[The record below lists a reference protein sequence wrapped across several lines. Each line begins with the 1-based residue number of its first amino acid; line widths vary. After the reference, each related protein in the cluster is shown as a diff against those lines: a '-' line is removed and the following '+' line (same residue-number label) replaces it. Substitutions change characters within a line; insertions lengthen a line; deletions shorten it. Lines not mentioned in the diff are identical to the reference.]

1 MTKRRAE
8 DGPGDAQS
16 DAQSDGRSD
25 GQSEA
30 PSGGRKRSPDAVFG
44 LAADGA
50 VRALN
55 DSAANLMAS
64 VESGGA
70 PELAA
75 ALDRLRGERRL
86 TFESVRVE
94 GGDGVR
100 VIELTFLPATEGDA
114 HLLCH
119 ETTLERNLR
128 SVLAESRQRY
138 KDLVE
143 ISSDFAWETGANGAF
158 VFVSP
163 RGALGYTAEELVG
176 RRAES
181 FLVASPDEPGA
192 SPFGARSPR
201 DRVQVWFR
209 RADGGTAC
217 LEATCAPL
225 RDENGFWSGT
235 RGVCRDVTQDRER
248 DAALAGAR
256 NRERLHAYILHAIRD
271 EVDPESMLDAAAR
284 AVAKALSADACQ
296 IYRLVGVPRHVPVA
310 EYGAAVAPE
319 MVAPILARL
328 GGGDSPVEKN
338 DEHWRASV
346 VATRY
351 RRAVTG
357 ALCLFR
363 TKEAPHW
370 SDEEREVI
378 VNAADQVA
386 IAIEQVAHHES
397 LRRLSRTDALTGLLN
412 RRAYFEEVSGRLDLA
427 ERRARAGA
435 LLYVDLDNFK
445 LVNDRL
451 GHQKGD
457 EALRAVAGMLMDNAR
472 SGDLVARLGGDEF
485 ALWLD
490 GADEA
495 GAINKANELLAQA
508 AALAE
513 SYDADE
519 RRPLGLSIGI
529 APYLPGASVNIEQ
542 LIGRADL
549 AMYRAKRGGKGGYHI
564 AARAPEAVA

>member
-1 MTKRRAE
+1 MAERRSE
-8 DGPGDAQS
+8 DSP
-16 DAQSDGRSD
+16 RD

-30 PSGGRKRSPDAVFG
+30 PTDSPVAGQSVPGARKRAPDAVLG
-44 LAADGA
+44 LAPDGA

-55 DSAANLMAS
+55 ETAAGLMAT

-75 ALDRLRGERRL
+75 ALERFGGERRL
-86 TFESVRVE
+86 TFQSVTIK
-94 GGDGVR
+94 GGDSDR
-100 VIELTFLPATEGDA
+100 VIELTYLPASEGDS
-114 HLLCH
+114 HVLCH

-143 ISSDFAWETGANGAF
+143 ISSDFAWETAANGAF

-176 RRAES
+176 RKAES

-192 SPFGARSPR
+192 SPFEARSPR
-201 DRVQVWFR
+201 DRVQIWFR
-209 RADGGTAC
+209 RAGGDTAC

-225 RDENGFWSGT
+225 HDENGFWSGT

-271 EVDPESMLDAAAR
+271 EVDPESMLDAAAK

-296 IYRLVGVPRHVPVA
+296 IYRLSGVPRHVPVA
-310 EYGAAVAPE
+310 EYGAMIEPDV
-319 MVAPILARL
+319 VAPILSRL

-338 DEHWRASV
+338 DENWRASV

-351 RRAVTG
+351 RRTVTG

-363 TKEAPHW
+363 AKTAPHW

-386 IAIEQVAHHES
+386 IAIEQVTHHES

-412 RRAYFEEVSGRLDLA
+412 RRAFFEEVAGRLDLA
-427 ERRARAGA
+427 ERRERAGA
-435 LLYVDLDNFK
+435 LVYVDLDNFK
-445 LVNDRL
+445 LVNDLL

-457 EALRAVAGMLMDNAR
+457 EALRAVAEMLMDNAR

-495 GAINKANELLAQA
+495 GAVNKANELLAQTE
-508 AALAE
+508 AL
-513 SYDADE
+513 SKPYSADKKQ
-519 RRPLGLSIGI
+519 PLGLSLGI
-529 APYLPGASVNIEQ
+529 APYFSGENVSLEQ

-549 AMYRAKRGGKGGYHI
+549 AMYQAKRGGKGGYHI
-564 AARAPEAVA
+564 AARTPEAVA

>member
-8 DGPGDAQS
+8 DGPR
-16 DAQSDGRSD
+16 DGRSD

-30 PSGGRKRSPDAVFG
+30 PVGGRSVAGGRKRSPDAVLG

-55 DSAANLMAS
+55 ETAADLMAA
-64 VESGGA
+64 VENGGA

-75 ALDRLRGERRL
+75 ALQRLRGERRL
-86 TFESVRVE
+86 TFESVTIA
-94 GGDGVR
+94 GGDGDR
-100 VIELTFLPATEGDA
+100 VIELTFLPSSDGES

-176 RRAES
+176 RKAES

-192 SPFGARSPR
+192 SPFEARSPR

-209 RADGGTAC
+209 RAGGGTAC

-225 RDENGFWSGT
+225 HDENGFWSGA
-235 RGVCRDVTQDRER
+235 RGVCRDVTLDRER

-271 EVDPESMLDAAAR
+271 EVDPGSMLDAAAK

-296 IYRLVGVPRHVPVA
+296 IYRFTGVPRHVPVA
-310 EYGAAVAPE
+310 EYGAAVAPD

-338 DEHWRASV
+338 DGNWRASV

-363 TKEAPHW
+363 ARTAPHW

-412 RRAYFEEVSGRLDLA
+412 RRAFFEEVAGRLELA
-427 ERRARAGA
+427 ERRQRAGA
-435 LLYVDLDNFK
+435 LVYVDLDNFK

-451 GHQKGD
+451 GHPKGD
-457 EALRAVAGMLMDNAR
+457 EALRAIAGMLMDNAR

-495 GAINKANELLAQA
+495 GAVNKANELLAQTA
-508 AALAE
+508 TLAK
-513 SYDADE
+513 SYGADE
-519 RRPLGLSIGI
+519 RRPLGLSLGI
-529 APYLPGASVNIEQ
+529 APYLPGMNLNLEQ

-549 AMYRAKRGGKGGYHI
+549 AMYRAKHGGKGGYHI